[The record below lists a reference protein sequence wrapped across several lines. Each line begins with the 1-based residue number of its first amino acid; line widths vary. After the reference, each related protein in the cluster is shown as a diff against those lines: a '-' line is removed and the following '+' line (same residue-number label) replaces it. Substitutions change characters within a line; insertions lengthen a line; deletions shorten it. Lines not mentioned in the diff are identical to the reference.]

1 MSRSFPQAD
10 CTGQQAV
17 CKTATFSAPTVEIDC
32 SGNRSC
38 QGISFDENVVKKITL
53 TCGPNI
59 MDNKV
64 DDNFVCTDIEI
75 PEDIDCV
82 CTSTPPVTD
91 GGNTDC
97 PPGCDEE

>member
-1 MSRSFPQAD
+1 M
-10 CTGQQAV
+10 

-38 QGISFDENVVKKITL
+38 QGISFDEKVVATIKL

-59 MDNKV
+59 MDNKE

-97 PPGCDEE
+97 PPGCDEEA